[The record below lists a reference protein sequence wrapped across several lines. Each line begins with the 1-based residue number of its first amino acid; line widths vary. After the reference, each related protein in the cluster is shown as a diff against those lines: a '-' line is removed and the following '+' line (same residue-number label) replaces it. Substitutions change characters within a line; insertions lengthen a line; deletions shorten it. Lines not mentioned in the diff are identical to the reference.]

1 MTYSVPGRNNQFLQ
15 TPIPKWYRCL
25 VDRLDALR
33 LFTRLAERGSFSSAA
48 RDLKVK
54 QSTASKWVA
63 ELEAELGTSLV
74 ERTTRSV
81 RITEAGQR
89 LLVRARDVL
98 AAFDEL
104 HADFEERSLEPR
116 GRVRVSVP
124 VAFGRLFVVPAVGD
138 FLKRHADVTVELEM
152 NDRYVNLVDDGFDLA
167 VRVGIPTDTS
177 ARGKKLAETRR
188 VLVAAPAYLK
198 THPRPKKPD
207 DLRQHEC
214 LVHGDTDAPIVWR
227 LGDAAAKAVPIP
239 VRGRFAANN
248 SEAVALMAR
257 QGLGIALLADWLV
270 REDLERGRLI
280 PLLENFATPPAP
292 VFALSPPGRF
302 SSATVRAL
310 TEHLA
315 QSIASRLKADS

>member
-1 MTYSVPGRNNQFLQ
+1 
-15 TPIPKWYRCL
+15 

-33 LFTRLAERGSFSSAA
+33 LFSRLAERGSFSAAA
-48 RDLKVK
+48 RDLKIK

-63 ELEAELGTSLV
+63 ELEAELGASLV

-81 RITEAGQR
+81 RITEDGQR
-89 LLVRARDVL
+89 LLARARDVL

-104 HADFEERSLEPR
+104 SADFEERSPEPR

-124 VAFGRLFVVPAVGD
+124 VVFGRLFVVPAVAD
-138 FLKRHADVTVELEM
+138 FLKRHAEVSVELVM
-152 NDRYVNLVDDGFDLA
+152 NDRYVNLVDEGFDLA
-167 VRVGIPTDTS
+167 IRVGVPTDTS
-177 ARGKKLAETRR
+177 ARGRKLAESRR

-198 THPRPKKPD
+198 SHHRPKAPD
-207 DLRQHEC
+207 DLRRHEC
-214 LVHGDTDAPIVWR
+214 LVHGDANASIVWR
-227 LGDAAAKAVPIP
+227 FGTDPAKSVPVP

-248 SEAVALMAR
+248 SEAVVLMAR
-257 QGLGIALLADWLV
+257 QGLGVALLADWLV
-270 REDLERGRLI
+270 REDLKRGRLV
-280 PLLENFATPPAP
+280 PLLERFAAPPAP

-315 QSIASRLKADS
+315 TTIASRLKS